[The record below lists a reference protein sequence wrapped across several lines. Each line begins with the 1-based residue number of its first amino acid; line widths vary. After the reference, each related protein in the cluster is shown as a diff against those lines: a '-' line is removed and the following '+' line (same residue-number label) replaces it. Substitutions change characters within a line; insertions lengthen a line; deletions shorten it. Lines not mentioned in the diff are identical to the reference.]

1 MKHIMLASIFFVFGA
16 IMANAQSTEK
26 ITWKEKDAFHEVMS
40 KTFHPAQ
47 EGKFDPIRTRSAEM
61 FQKAL
66 AWQES
71 KAPASIDRAALAVK
85 FDELVKGANALNKL
99 VLDKADNATIMKS
112 LTALHDVF
120 HSIVEKCEEK

>member
-1 MKHIMLASIFFVFGA
+1 MKHILFASILFVFGTLVSS
-16 IMANAQSTEK
+16 AQSTEK
-26 ITWKEKDAFHEVMS
+26 ATWKEKDAFHEVMS

-47 EGKFDPIRTRSAEM
+47 EGKFDAIRSRSAEM

-71 KAPASIDRAALAVK
+71 KAPATIDRAALAVK

-99 VLDKADNATIMKS
+99 VLDKADNATILKS